1 MARGF
6 NGSTQYLE
14 HAAAARSSFPVTIC
28 GAFRIVSV
36 TGRAVGLCCYAA
48 SGTSLIGVEYLGSG
62 IVAGYGWRAVAVS
75 TASSASERRSA
86 ANTTAG
92 WHYVSA
98 SWSAITAAPTM
109 YVDGAAIAGT
119 ALTGSGTVS
128 ATLTGIGAYLFQG
141 VRGYGGD
148 EVAECAIYSSE
159 WSVGEH
165 IAFTRGLR
173 TPDQISRD
181 SLLGYWPLG
190 GRYGQSDR
198 DRWRNGYDMTANNT
212 PTWVT
217 HGRVIYPQPMGL
229 PVNTTGGGGGGVAKP
244 VLFHSYYMSQGM
256 RP

>member
-1 MARGF
+1 MARAF
-6 NGSTQYLE
+6 NGTTQYLE

-28 GAFRIVSV
+28 GAFRIISV
-36 TGRAVGLCCYAA
+36 TGRAVGLCCYDG
-48 SGTSLIGVEYLGSG
+48 SGTSLIALEYLGSG
-62 IVAGYGWRAVAVS
+62 IISNYGWRAVAVS
-75 TASSASERRSA
+75 SGSSASQRLSTV
-86 ANTTAG
+86 NTTAG

-109 YVDGAAIAGT
+109 YVDGTAIVGAT
-119 ALTGSGTVS
+119 VTGSGTVS
-128 ATLTGIGAYLFQG
+128 ATLTGIGSYLFLG
-141 VRGYGGD
+141 SRGYGGD

-198 DRWRNGYDMTANNT
+198 DRYRNGYDMTANNT
-212 PTWVT
+212 PTWVE
-217 HGRVIYPQPMGL
+217 HPRIVYPQPMGL
-229 PVNTTGGGGGGVAKP
+229 PSRVVSAGGVAKP

>member
-1 MARGF
+1 MTRGF

-28 GAFRIVSV
+28 CAFRITSV
-36 TGRAVGLCCYAA
+36 TGRSVGLCCY
-48 SGTSLIGVEYLGSG
+48 SGGGTSLIGIEYLGSG
-62 IVAGYGWRAVAVS
+62 IVANYGWRAVAI
-75 TASSASERRSA
+75 SSGNAASERRSA
-86 ANTTAG
+86 VNTTTG

-109 YVDGAAIAGT
+109 YVDGTAIGGT

-128 ATLTGIGAYLFQG
+128 ATLTGIGSYLYSG
-141 VRGYGGD
+141 SRGYGGD
-148 EVAECAIYSSE
+148 EGAECAIYSSE
-159 WSVGEH
+159 WSVGDH

-198 DRWRNGYDMTANNT
+198 DRSRNGYDMTAYNS
-212 PTWVT
+212 PTWVD
-217 HGRVIYPQPMGL
+217 HPRVVYPQVMGL
-229 PVNTTGGGGGGVAKP
+229 PTNGSGGGVAKP